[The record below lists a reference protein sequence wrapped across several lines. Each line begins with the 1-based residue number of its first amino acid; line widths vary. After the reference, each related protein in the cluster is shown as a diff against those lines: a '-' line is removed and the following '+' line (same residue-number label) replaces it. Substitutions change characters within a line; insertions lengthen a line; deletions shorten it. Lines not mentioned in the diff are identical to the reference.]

1 MGLLAAE
8 LRKLWSVR
16 TTWAVTVLGWGLVT
30 LSTSVFLF
38 NDQFT
43 GRFDGSDAQVAAAVE
58 QILASSVIVLIV
70 AILLVTTEFR
80 HGTVGRALQLDPS
93 RTRFLLAKLGG
104 GVVYGIAYHL
114 TSLVIVALLLLL
126 ATTGAGV
133 DLEIGGEA
141 LRAVWQGPA
150 AMALN
155 ALLGVAVGTLLR
167 NQVLALTLALIWNF
181 VVESVVVQIVPGFG
195 RWLPFQ
201 ALNAV
206 FVSEEAMGTGGPG
219 PLTPL
224 DPPLA
229 LAVLLGYVVLFG
241 LPAVLLMRLR
251 DV

>member
-16 TTWAVTVLGWGLVT
+16 TTWAVTLVGWGLVT
-30 LSTSVFLF
+30 LSAGVFLF
-38 NDQFT
+38 SDQFT
-43 GRFDGSDAQVAAAVE
+43 GRFDGADAQVAAAIE
-58 QILASSVIVLIV
+58 QILSSSVIVLIV

-93 RTRFLLAKLGG
+93 RIRFLLAKLGG

-114 TSLVIVALLLLL
+114 TSLVIVALLMLL
-126 ATTGAGV
+126 ATTDAGV
-133 DLEIGGEA
+133 DLEVGGQA
-141 LRAVWQGPA
+141 LRAAWQGPA
-150 AMALN
+150 AMALT

-167 NQVLALTLALIWNF
+167 NQVLAITLALIWNF
-181 VVESVVVQIVPGFG
+181 VAESIVVQIAPDVG

-206 FVSEEAMGTGGPG
+206 FVSEEAMGASAGM
-219 PLTPL
+219 LTPL

-229 LAVLLGYVVLFG
+229 LAVLLGYVALFG